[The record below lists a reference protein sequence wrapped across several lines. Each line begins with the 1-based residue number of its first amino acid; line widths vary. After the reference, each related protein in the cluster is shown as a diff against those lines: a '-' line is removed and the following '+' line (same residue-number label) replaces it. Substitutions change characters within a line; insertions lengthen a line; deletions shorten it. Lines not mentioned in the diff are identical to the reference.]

1 LKKMVAAE
9 GMAAHKSPEK
19 AKVDKLKVEKENRR
33 ARRRWLLISLHVPGA
48 SAEAVS
54 NFLMEQGA
62 TGIEE
67 NDEGQRGERL
77 KAYFLRDGREGGV
90 LRALRRYLKS
100 LQGIQ
105 PEISQTKIETTT
117 IPEQDWGGKWKRFF
131 KPFQVTSKV
140 VVKPPW
146 SSFQPKKE
154 KISIIINPG
163 MAFGTGTHATTKLCI
178 RALERELR
186 KKGLSVLDVGT
197 GSGILS
203 ILAGRMG
210 AGAVLGVDTDEVAV
224 EVARENVR
232 QNQVSDLVKV
242 RRGSIGH
249 IRRQFD
255 VVVANIDF
263 RGLRG
268 MRKPLLRHLKRK
280 GLLILSGVLRGEGA
294 TLREHYMESG
304 HLRWGR
310 STREG
315 EWVCLSFRKK

>member
-1 LKKMVAAE
+1 MRVKKE
-9 GMAAHKSPEK
+9 SDRP
-19 AKVDKLKVEKENRR
+19 RR
-33 ARRRWLLISLHVPGA
+33 HWLLISLYVPGA
-48 SAEAVS
+48 SIEAVS

-67 NDEGQRGERL
+67 NEEGQKGERL

-100 LQGIQ
+100 LQTIQ
-105 PEISQTKIETTT
+105 PEISQSKIETIT
-117 IPEQDWGGKWKRFF
+117 IPEQDWGEKWKKFF
-131 KPFQVTSKV
+131 KPFQVTSRV

-146 SSFQPKKE
+146 SSFQPKKN
-154 KISIIINPG
+154 KVSIIINPG

-178 RALERELR
+178 RALEKGLR

-210 AGAVLGVDTDEVAV
+210 AGEVLGVDTDEVAV

-242 RRGSIGH
+242 RKGSIGH

-255 VVVANIDF
+255 VVVANID
-263 RGLRG
+263 LRSLRR
-268 MRKPLLRHLKRK
+268 MRRPLLRHLRGK
-280 GLLILSGVLRGEGA
+280 GLLVLSGLLEGEGER
-294 TLREHYMESG
+294 LRRHYMQAG
-304 HLRWGR
+304 FLRWVE
-310 STREG
+310 STQEG
-315 EWVCLSFRKK
+315 EWICLTFRKK